1 MLSCPYADSILWPPG
16 FFCLHKLFAH
26 LCPVLGE
33 LASLGRSAW
42 KGFLSDVL
50 VGWIGKWLNLP
61 ELGFWHQELPEFIA
75 KTNEGEMRIKYEGA
89 A

>member
-61 ELGFWHQELPEFIA
+61 ELGFWHQELPESVA
-75 KTNEGEMRIKYEGA
+75 KTNEGEIRIKYEGA